1 MNRKTKLRWL
11 LPLLF
16 LPFFQQVTAQT
27 ERVETDTARWTWTAT
42 EGEEKNFSLSFS
54 KQGIYVVDWGDG
66 ETEKHVCGADV
77 EFSAA
82 HAYAAAGS
90 YKVSLFGKRLDEDFT
105 ETALGLNLKMVYVE
119 GGTFQMGATEEQG
132 SDAGDSEK
140 PVRTVKLDSYH
151 IGRYEVTQAQWKAV
165 MGTNPSNF
173 SGSNLPVEQV
183 SWEDAQAFCE
193 KLSALTGKNYVLPT
207 EAQWEYAARGGNK
220 SQHFKYAGSNDLD
233 EVGWYDD
240 NSRDYYGQATRA
252 VGQLQ
257 ANELG
262 IYDMSG
268 NVNEWC
274 SDWYTSPYDENDT
287 DNPTGPENGAYR
299 VARGGSLFDAA
310 RCCRVSYR
318 RSFNPNDRF
327 NSLGFRVALLP

>member
-1 MNRKTKLRWL
+1 MDRTKLRWL

-16 LPFFQQVTAQT
+16 LPFFQQVVAQT
-27 ERVETDTARWTWTAT
+27 ERVETDTARWTWTADA
-42 EGEEKNFSLSFS
+42 GEEKTFTFEVSRIG
-54 KQGIYVVDWGDG
+54 KYVVDWGDG
-66 ETEKHVCGADV
+66 ETDEYSGGSGLAVAPLHT
-77 EFSAA
+77 
-82 HAYAAAGS
+82 YAAAGS
-90 YKVSLFGKRLDEDFT
+90 YKVLIFTELLENFT
-105 ETALGLNLKMVYVE
+105 ETALGMNLEMVYVE

-165 MGTNPSNF
+165 MGTNPSKF

-183 SWEDAQAFCE
+183 SWEEAQAFCE

-220 SQHFKYAGSNDLD
+220 SAGYKYAGSNDLD
-233 EVGWYDD
+233 EVGWYGA
-240 NSRDYYGQATRA
+240 NSQKSTHP
-252 VGQLQ
+252 VGMKK

-268 NVNEWC
+268 NVEEWC
-274 SDWYTSPYDENDT
+274 SDWHADSYDENDT
-287 DNPTGPENGAYR
+287 DNPAGPASGAFR
-299 VARGGSLFDAA
+299 VRRGGSWDGVAWY
-310 RCCRVSYR
+310 CRVSYR
-318 RSFNPNDRF
+318 YFGLPGGRS
-327 NSLGFRVALLP
+327 SGLGFRVALLP